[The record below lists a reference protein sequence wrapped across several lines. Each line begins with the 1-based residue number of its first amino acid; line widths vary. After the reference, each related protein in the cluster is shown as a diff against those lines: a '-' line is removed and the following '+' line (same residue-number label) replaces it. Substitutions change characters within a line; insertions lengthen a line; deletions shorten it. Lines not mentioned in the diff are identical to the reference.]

1 MNLAPDIPNSI
12 LSVGELNRLARQ
24 VLETRLPLLSVAG
37 EISNLA
43 PAASG
48 HVYFTLKDSAAQVRC
63 VMFRSRAQ
71 LLGWRPE
78 NGQHVEARVL
88 VTLYEARGDF
98 QLNVEGLRLAGS
110 GELYARFIRLKRRLD
125 EEGLFA
131 AGNKRVLPGFPRCIG
146 IVSSPQAAALRDVV
160 TTLCRRSPQVAV
172 VLYPT
177 LVQGPGAAA
186 EIVAALATASRRR
199 DCDLLILCR
208 GGGSIEDLWS
218 FNEEIV
224 ARAIRDANLP
234 VIAGIGHETDFTI
247 ADFAADLRAPT
258 PTAAAELAAPARNEL
273 LDRLDRLR
281 ARLERTIA
289 HRLDAEQQRL
299 DYLAGRLRHPAETLR
314 RHRSELGH
322 LAARCDNLRR
332 HLTAPYRSALDRLGE
347 RLRRQRPDLPARQA
361 ALQRQQQTLRQE
373 AAAGLRRRSQQLAT
387 LAAQLRHLDPNAVL
401 GRGYS
406 IVSTPDGRII
416 RDANSVEP
424 GVQIVVHPARGRL
437 IARVETSDADPS
449 PPGAARH

>member
-1 MNLAPDIPNSI
+1 MDLASDIPSTV
-12 LSVGELNRLARQ
+12 LSVTELNRLARQ
-24 VLETRLPLLSVAG
+24 TLETRLPLLSVAG
-37 EISNLA
+37 EISNLTL
-43 PAASG
+43 AASG
-48 HVYFTLKDSAAQVRC
+48 HVYFTLKDSAAQARC
-63 VMFRSRAQ
+63 VMFRARAQ

-78 NGQHVEARVL
+78 NGQRVEARVL

-110 GELYARFIRLKRRLD
+110 GELYERFVRLKRRLD

-131 AGNKRVLPGFPRCIG
+131 AADKRALPSFPHCIG

-160 TTLCRRSPQVAV
+160 TTLRRRSPQVGV
-172 VLYPT
+172 ILYPAP
-177 LVQGPGAAA
+177 VQGPGAAA
-186 EIVAALATASRRR
+186 EIAAALATASRRR

-224 ARAIRDANLP
+224 ARAIRNASLP
-234 VIAGIGHETDFTI
+234 IITGIGHETDFTI

-258 PTAAAELAAPARNEL
+258 PTAAAEQAAPARDEL
-273 LDRLDRLR
+273 VVGLDRVR

-322 LAARCDNLRR
+322 LAARWDDLRR
-332 HLTAPYRSALDRLGE
+332 HLSVSYRSALDRLGD

-361 ALQRQQQTLRQE
+361 ALQRQQQTLRQQV
-373 AAAGLRRRSQQLAT
+373 AASLQRRSQHLAT

-406 IVSTPDGRII
+406 IVMTRDGRII

-424 GVQIVVHPARGRL
+424 GAQIVVHPARGHL
-437 IARVETSDADPS
+437 LARVETIDGN
-449 PPGAARH
+449 PPPD

>member
-1 MNLAPDIPNSI
+1 MDLASDIPSTV
-12 LSVGELNRLARQ
+12 LSVTELNRLARQ
-24 VLETRLPLLSVAG
+24 TLETRLPLLSVAG
-37 EISNLA
+37 EISNLTL
-43 PAASG
+43 AASG
-48 HVYFTLKDSAAQVRC
+48 HVYFTLKDSAAQARC
-63 VMFRSRAQ
+63 VMFRARAQ

-78 NGQHVEARVL
+78 NGQRVEARVL

-110 GELYARFIRLKRRLD
+110 GELYERFVRLKRRLD

-131 AGNKRVLPGFPRCIG
+131 AADKRALPSFPHCIG

-160 TTLCRRSPQVAV
+160 TTLRRRSPQVGV
-172 VLYPT
+172 ILYPT
-177 LVQGPGAAA
+177 PVQGPGAAA
-186 EIVAALATASRRR
+186 EIAAALATASRRR

-224 ARAIRDANLP
+224 ARAIRNASLP
-234 VIAGIGHETDFTI
+234 IITGIGHETDFTI

-258 PTAAAELAAPARNEL
+258 PTAAAEQAAPARDEL
-273 LDRLDRLR
+273 VVGLDRVR

-322 LAARCDNLRR
+322 LAARWDNLRR
-332 HLTAPYRSALDRLGE
+332 HLPVSYRSALDRLGD

-361 ALQRQQQTLRQE
+361 ALQRQQQTLRQQV
-373 AAAGLRRRSQQLAT
+373 AASLQRRSQHLAT

-406 IVSTPDGRII
+406 IVMTRDGRII

-424 GVQIVVHPARGRL
+424 GAQIVVHPARGHL
-437 IARVETSDADPS
+437 LARVETIDGN
-449 PPGAARH
+449 PPPD